1 MGTRSHAPLIRLAR
15 FKVEE
20 LQKQMGEIERARAS
34 INDQID
40 RLEESVPE
48 EQATARE
55 NRDGY
60 LAYGSYARSVIQR
73 KDKLRLSLEEVDTQ
87 ASELR
92 GRLETAFA
100 DLKKYELLE
109 ERRLSRMQDALRQ
122 AEQAQ
127 MDEIASQ
134 IRQRAQ

>member
-1 MGTRSHAPLIRLAR
+1 MA
-15 FKVEE
+15 
-20 LQKQMGEIERARAS
+20 EIERARAS

-48 EQATARE
+48 EQAIAEE

-73 KDKLRLSLEEVDTQ
+73 KDKLRTSLGEVDAQ
-87 ASELR
+87 ADELR

-109 ERRLSRMQDALRQ
+109 ERRLTRIQDALKA

-127 MDEIASQ
+127 MDEIAGQ
-134 IRQRAQ
+134 MRRRAQ

>member
-1 MGTRSHAPLIRLAR
+1 MATRSHAPLIRLAR

-20 LQKQMGEIERARAS
+20 LQKQMAEIERARAS

-48 EQATARE
+48 EQAIAE
-55 NRDGY
+55 ESRDGY

-73 KDKLRLSLEEVDTQ
+73 KDKLRTSLGEVDAQ
-87 ASELR
+87 ADELR

-109 ERRLSRMQDALRQ
+109 ERRRSRIQDALKA

-127 MDEIASQ
+127 MDEIAGQ
-134 IRQRAQ
+134 IRRRAQ

>member
-1 MGTRSHAPLIRLAR
+1 MATRSHAPLIRLAR

-20 LQKQMGEIERARAS
+20 LQKQMAEIERARAS

-48 EQATARE
+48 EQAIAEE

-73 KDKLRLSLEEVDTQ
+73 KDKLRTSLGEVDAQ
-87 ASELR
+87 ADELR
-92 GRLETAFA
+92 GRLEAAFA

-109 ERRLSRMQDALRQ
+109 ERRLSRIKDALQ
-122 AEQAQ
+122 AAEQAQ
-127 MDEIASQ
+127 MDEIAGQ
-134 IRQRAQ
+134 LRRRAQ

>member
-1 MGTRSHAPLIRLAR
+1 MATRSHAPLIRLAR

-20 LQKQMGEIERARAS
+20 LQKQMAEIERARAS

-48 EQATARE
+48 EQAIAEE

-73 KDKLRLSLEEVDTQ
+73 KDKLRTSLGEVDAQ
-87 ASELR
+87 ADELR

-109 ERRLSRMQDALRQ
+109 ERRLLRIQDTLKA
-122 AEQAQ
+122 AEQAE

-134 IRQRAQ
+134 MRQRAQ